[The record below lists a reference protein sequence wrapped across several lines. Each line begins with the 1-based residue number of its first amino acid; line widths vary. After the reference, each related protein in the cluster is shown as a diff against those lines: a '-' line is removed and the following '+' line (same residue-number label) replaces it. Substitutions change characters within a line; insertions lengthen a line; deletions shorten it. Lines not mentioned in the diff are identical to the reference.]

1 MAISL
6 ALFNY
11 ESDIGANISGSA
23 KGPSVLT
30 HSTELAELME
40 HFSTVESFKEPAKV
54 KKLDAI
60 PYIAKNCTKLAQA
73 IIPHDFVVTLGG
85 DHTSA
90 IGTFS
95 GIATQLSQQGDLGL
109 LWIDAHL
116 DSHTVESSSSKNP
129 HGMPLAALLGY
140 GSPLFTKILADKPK
154 VKPENVCIVGVRSF
168 EPEELAFLTQLN
180 VKIFYMDE
188 IKQRGLNAVMA
199 DAYKIVQNNTEGF
212 GISLD
217 LDAID
222 PKQAPGV
229 SAPEANGIQSDEL
242 INTLKNTPN
251 ADKLMA
257 MEIVEF
263 NPEKDVNHATEI
275 VATGCLKAILQAKH
289 II

>member
-1 MAISL
+1 MARSL

-23 KGPSVLT
+23 KGPSVLI
-30 HSTELAELME
+30 HSAKIAELIS
-40 HFSTVESFKEPAKV
+40 HFSTVESFKEPVKI
-54 KKLDAI
+54 KKLEAI
-60 PYIAKNCTKLAQA
+60 PYIAKNCTKMAEA
-73 IIPHDFVVTLGG
+73 MAPHDFTITLGG

-95 GIATQLSQQGDLGL
+95 GAANKLSTKGDLGL
-109 LWIDAHL
+109 IWIDAHL

-129 HGMPLAALLGY
+129 HGMPLAALLGH
-140 GSPLFTKILADKPK
+140 GSPLFTQILNNEAK
-154 VKPENVCIVGVRSF
+154 VKPENICIVGVRSF
-168 EPEELAFLTQLN
+168 EAEELALLN
-180 VKIFYMDE
+180 KLKIKIFYMDE
-188 IKQRGLNAVMA
+188 VNQRGLDAVMA
-199 DAYKIVQNNTEGF
+199 DAFKIVQKNTAGF

-229 SAPEANGIQSDEL
+229 GVPEDDGIDSNEL
-242 INTLKNTPN
+242 IHTLKNTPN
-251 ADKLMA
+251 ADKLVA

-263 NPEKDVNHATEI
+263 NPELDINHATVD
-275 VATGCLKAILQAKH
+275 VAAGCLKAILQAKQ